1 MSDEWIETF
10 DSVFW
15 VTIGTMTFGF
25 LALVIKTALASKCD
39 NLDLC
44 FGCIKIHRAVEL
56 EVPPY
61 TATPPTEEKRDLEEL
76 NVPAPSTPPSPKERP
91 SSDKLA
97 VKV

>member
-1 MSDEWIETF
+1 MGDEWIETF

-56 EVPPY
+56 EIPSY
-61 TATPPTEEKRDLEEL
+61 TPTPPHEEKRDLEEL
-76 NVPAPSTPPSPKERP
+76 NLPTPPSPSSPP
-91 SSDKLA
+91 SSDKIA